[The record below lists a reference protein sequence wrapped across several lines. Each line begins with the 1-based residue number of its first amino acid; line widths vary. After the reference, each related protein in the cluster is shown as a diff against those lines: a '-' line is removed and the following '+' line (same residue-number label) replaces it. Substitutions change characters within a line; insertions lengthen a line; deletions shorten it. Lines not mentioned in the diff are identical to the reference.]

1 MRRPQLLLALILLLV
16 GLVWIGQG
24 TGIIAGRAMSGS
36 AFWAAVGLILVG
48 VAVAIFVRE
57 GRRPTRR

>member
-1 MRRPQLLLALILLLV
+1 MRRPQPWLALILLLV

-24 TGIIAGRAMSGS
+24 SGIIAGSAMSGS

-48 VAVAIFVRE
+48 IAVAIFVHE
-57 GRRPTRR
+57 GRLPGRR

>member
-1 MRRPQLLLALILLLV
+1 MRRPQLWLALILLLV

-24 TGIIAGRAMSGS
+24 TGIIAGSAMSGS

-48 VAVAIFVRE
+48 IAVAIFVHE
-57 GRRPTRR
+57 GRLPARR